1 MKNSKLFWLLG
12 LVLVLGM
19 FLAACGGEDN
29 ADEGTDTPADTETE
43 TPAEGEGES
52 EGTETAGEPDAEQVL
67 NLVESA
73 DIPTMDSALAED
85 AVAFNIMNNV
95 NEGLFRLNEENV
107 AIPAIA
113 EGEPEISEDGLTYTF
128 KLRDANWSDGTPVT
142 ANDFVFSWQRALDPA
157 VGSPYGPYMMA
168 GTIAGATEV
177 SEGADPSTLGVVAE
191 DDKTLVV
198 TLERPTPYFM
208 SLMAFGTFYPQN
220 EEFVTAQG
228 ADYAQTSDNLLYNGP
243 FVLSNWDITQG
254 GGWTM
259 EKNPEYWD
267 AETVTLETI
276 NVNVVKETATAINSY
291 DTGEIDRAGLSAEYA
306 LQRGQ
311 DPDVVKELEPTLFY
325 LKFNQERNGEE
336 TPLANV
342 NIRKALSMAFNK
354 QDLVDVVL
362 ANGSLPANYLVPTEF
377 AFTENGEDFR
387 EVNGDLTEFNAEQ
400 AKEFWATGLEEI
412 GETEVTLE
420 LLGGDSELA
429 GKMDAYLKDQMETN
443 LEGLTVNL
451 KAVPF
456 AVRLELDESQDYDI
470 QNSGWGPDYQDP
482 MTFLDLFVTG
492 SAQNGMSYSSE
503 EYDGLIDSAKG
514 ELATDAAGRWQ
525 AMADAERLLIEED
538 AVIAPIYQRGLMSLQ
553 KPYVQNII
561 SHPFGGDYS
570 YKWAYISGKE

>member
-1 MKNSKLFWLLG
+1 MKNIKLFWLLG
-12 LVLVLGM
+12 LVLVLGV
-19 FLAACGGEDN
+19 FLAACGGGDD
-29 ADEGTDTPADTETE
+29 AKEGTEKPTETE

-73 DIPTMDSALAED
+73 DIPTMDSAIAED
-85 AVAFNIMNNV
+85 AVAFNILNNV
-95 NEGLFRLNEENV
+95 NEGLFRLNEENLAV
-107 AIPAIA
+107 PALA
-113 EGEPEISEDGLTYTF
+113 ESEPEISEDGLTYTF
-128 KLRDANWSDGTPVT
+128 KLRDAKWSDGTPVT
-142 ANDFVFSWQRALDPA
+142 AHDFVFSWSRSLDPA

-168 GTIAGATEV
+168 GTIKGAKEV

-243 FVLSNWDITQG
+243 FVLTNWDITKG

-276 NVNVVKETATAINSY
+276 NVSVVKETATAINSY
-291 DTGEIDRAGLSAEYA
+291 DTGDIDRAALSAEYA
-306 LQRGQ
+306 LQRAD
-311 DPDVVKELEPTLFY
+311 DPEVVKELEPTLFY
-325 LKFNQERNGEE
+325 LKFNQERKGEE

-362 ANGSLPANYLVPTEF
+362 ANGSLPANFLVPTEF
-377 AFTENGEDFR
+377 AFTEEGEDFR
-387 EVNGDLTEFNAEQ
+387 EVNGDLTGFDAEK
-400 AKEFWATGLEEI
+400 AKEFWAKGLEEI

-443 LEGLTVNL
+443 LEGLTINL

-470 QNSGWGPDYQDP
+470 QNSGWGPDFQDP
-482 MTFLDLFVTG
+482 MSFVDLFVTG
-492 SAQNGMSYSSE
+492 SSHNLMSYSNE
-503 EYDGLIDSAKG
+503 EFDSLVEQSKG
-514 ELATDAAGRWQ
+514 DLATDPAARWQ
-525 AMADAERLLIEED
+525 AMADAERILIEED
-538 AVIAPIYQRGLMSLQ
+538 AAIAPIYQRALMSLQ
-553 KPYVQNII
+553 KPYVKNII

-570 YKWAYISGKE
+570 YKWAQISGKE